1 MLRQTSKF
9 LPATGAWLER
19 PVGPLS
25 PVGFMAIS
33 SMTGFA
39 RGDGS
44 AEGLAWVWEARSV
57 NGRGLDVRL
66 RLPPGMDGI
75 EPLVRE
81 AVSRRFTRGNIS
93 VSLTS
98 ERLNGAS
105 SVRLNEAVL
114 GDVLK
119 AAARVSE
126 LTGGTR
132 PDTAALLAM
141 KGVLESGDAGLDDP
155 DSRAIRDKALIAS
168 FEITAGKLVEARR
181 SEGAR
186 LKSVIVEQIA
196 TIEQLSK
203 HVRASPSR
211 TAEAIRQRLK
221 EQIGRILDSSNGFD
235 PERLHQEAVLAASR
249 ADVEEE
255 LARLDAHVA
264 AARDILEESGSVGRK
279 LDFLAQEFN
288 REANTLC
295 SKANAVDITRLG
307 LTLKSTIDQLREQ
320 VQNIE

>member
-1 MLRQTSKF
+1 
-9 LPATGAWLER
+9 
-19 PVGPLS
+19 
-25 PVGFMAIS
+25 MAIS

-81 AVSRRFTRGNIS
+81 AISRRFTRGNIS
-93 VSLTS
+93 VSLTP

>member
-1 MLRQTSKF
+1 
-9 LPATGAWLER
+9 
-19 PVGPLS
+19 
-25 PVGFMAIS
+25 MAIS

-81 AVSRRFTRGNIS
+81 AISRRFTRGNIS
-93 VSLTS
+93 VSLTP

-141 KGVLESGDAGLDDP
+141 KGVLESGDTGLDDP